1 MEAVAKYALKALA
14 DSLREEVNAAG
25 VRVLSVFPGSTASPM
40 QAAVHAMN
48 GQEYYPERLMQP
60 EDTAAVVIQAL
71 SLPHSTEV
79 TDIILRPL
87 RKPGV

>member
-1 MEAVAKYALKALA
+1 
-14 DSLREEVNAAG
+14 
-25 VRVLSVFPGSTASPM
+25 M
-40 QAAVHAMN
+40 QAAVHAMK
-48 GQEYYPERLMQP
+48 GQEYHPECLMQP

-71 SLPHSTEV
+71 SVPRSTEV